1 MTTVLRVVLI
11 LMSLLVLIIML
22 RKIRQSKAR
31 IEDSMF
37 WVFFALL
44 LVVFSVFPQAAGWLS
59 KQVGTQS
66 TSNFIFLLMIF
77 LLLVKSFSMS
87 MRISQLETKVKE
99 LVQRIA
105 IDDNELEKRLTLGNA
120 QTAGGEEKSVPEE
133 EISQN
138 GIGNVHGEN

>member
-44 LVVFSVFPQAAGWLS
+44 LVVFSVFPQAADWLS
-59 KQVGTQS
+59 ALVGTMS

-99 LVQRIA
+99 LVQWIA
-105 IDDNELEKRLTLGNA
+105 IDKNRRESDAADIEQRGSETKPEKNGLG
-120 QTAGGEEKSVPEE
+120 EKESE
-133 EISQN
+133 Q
-138 GIGNVHGEN
+138 

>member
-44 LVVFSVFPQAAGWLS
+44 LVVFSVFPQAADWLS
-59 KQVGTQS
+59 ALVGTMS

-99 LVQRIA
+99 LVQWIA
-105 IDDNELEKRLTLGNA
+105 IDKKRRESDAADIEQRGPETKPEKNGLG
-120 QTAGGEEKSVPEE
+120 EKESE
-133 EISQN
+133 Q
-138 GIGNVHGEN
+138 

>member
-1 MTTVLRVVLI
+1 MTTVLRIVLI
-11 LMSLLVLIIML
+11 LMSFLVLIVML
-22 RKIRQSKAR
+22 RKVRQSKAR

-44 LVVFSVFPQAAGWLS
+44 LVVFSIFPQAADWLS
-59 KQVGTQS
+59 DLVGTIS

-87 MRISQLETKVKE
+87 MRISQLETRVKE

-105 IDDNELEKRLTLGNA
+105 LTNQEVERRLAAEQEETGNGTEKAVST
-120 QTAGGEEKSVPEE
+120 GGKKLV
-133 EISQN
+133 
-138 GIGNVHGEN
+138 GEREAK